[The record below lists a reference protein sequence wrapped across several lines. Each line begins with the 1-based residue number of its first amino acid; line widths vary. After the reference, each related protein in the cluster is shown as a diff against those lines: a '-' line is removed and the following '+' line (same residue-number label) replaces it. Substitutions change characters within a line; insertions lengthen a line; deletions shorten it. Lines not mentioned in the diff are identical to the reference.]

1 MRSFLVPL
9 FCATVITAQR
19 RMSGGYIVELASA
32 PAGKRSADPH
42 AEFLEALDRRAVGN
56 FHTRQEYRSEL
67 FNGIAVQLTTPEE
80 LVDLASLPNVVAVHP
95 LYIQPG
101 PQPVKKRV
109 MEDGEESPVL
119 GRSVHIMTGVDLV
132 HASGV
137 KGKDIQIAILDSGV
151 DYTHP
156 ALGGGFGPG
165 FKIAGGTD
173 LVGDDYTGDNT
184 PVPDD
189 DPMDCV
195 GHGTHVTGIVGANP
209 DNEYHVV
216 GVAPEAKIF
225 MYKVGGCHG
234 GIGDDI
240 ITAAIIRATEEGAD
254 VISMSFGGADGWSDS
269 AIAVVASRAT
279 ERGVVVT
286 ASAGNDGDAGLV
298 YSSTPAVGENVI
310 SVGSVEN
317 TAVIKQTFVT
327 NVEHEPFKYLSLA
340 SPVLPGAPV
349 PGVPTT
355 PLPVLALMP
364 YPDGTKTEDCSQPD
378 TMPKDIPEDLSGLAI
393 VLYGSDNFECPVFEF
408 VMFRNPAVILNYKNP
423 YLLLGGSN
431 PSVLVSD
438 EDGAWLAAQS
448 TLGNLTVAFPGPPL
462 EDSTGAAGG
471 LMNDFS
477 SMGPGNRLEFYP
489 SLSAPGGDIMS
500 TLPGGQW
507 AAMSGTSM
515 SNPYAAGSAALLLQA
530 KGKGAA
536 SSVRALLQSTA
547 QSLPASRA
555 DGALPQ
561 TLAYQGAGLINV
573 YAALSYRTEISPA
586 QLQLNGSTHWK
597 DTHTLTLSNRG
608 AESQTYTLAHV
619 AAGTTVTKP
628 EDKPDINL
636 DAAPL
641 VSAPADV
648 AFSKET
654 VTIPAGESATIV
666 VTISPPKNADTR
678 TLPIVSGWITATSGA
693 SGEVVKA
700 SYLGVAA
707 PFDGAQ
713 VISTTNRYSR
723 DSPLPNIFGET
734 DWQRGPANYSI
745 RDPSTTPV
753 LFFALSIPSTRVLI
767 DLIDANTDIES
778 NVPHEVGVA
787 KRDFSDWLPAVPG
800 AHRVSASA
808 AAAYP
813 NLGPIGQFNYMVRN
827 ARARS
832 VEIPR
837 IRLAEFA
844 NGTRIPLGQYKTLVR
859 ALRPFGDPEK
869 AEDYDAFVSVQFGWV
884 A

>member
-67 FNGIAVQLTTPEE
+67 FNGIAVQLTE
-80 LVDLASLPNVVAVHP
+80 LVNLASLPNVVAVHP

-101 PQPVKKRV
+101 PQPVKQRV
-109 MEDGEESPVL
+109 VKDPKEAPVL

-132 HASGV
+132 HASGI
-137 KGKDIQIAILDSGV
+137 KGKGIQIAILDSGV
-151 DYTHP
+151 DYKHP

-165 FKIAGGTD
+165 FKIAGGAD

-216 GVAPEAKIF
+216 GVAPEAKLF
-225 MYKVGGCHG
+225 VYKIGGCRG

-240 ITAAIIRATEEGAD
+240 IAAAIIRAAEEGAD

-286 ASAGNDGDAGLV
+286 VSAGNDGDAGLM
-298 YSSTPAVGENVI
+298 YSSTPAIGANVI
-310 SVGSVEN
+310 AVGSVEN
-317 TAVIKQTFVT
+317 TALIKQTFVT

-340 SPVLPGAPV
+340 SPVSPGSPV

-378 TMPKDIPEDLSGLAI
+378 TMPADIPEDLSGLAI

-408 VMFRNPAVILNYKNP
+408 VFMRNPAVVLNYKNP
-423 YLLLGGSN
+423 YLLMGGSN
-431 PSVLVSD
+431 PSVLISD
-438 EDGAWLAAQS
+438 EDGAWLAEQS
-448 TLGNLTVAFPGPPL
+448 KQGNLTVTFPGPL
-462 EDSTGAAGG
+462 LGDSTGEAGG
-471 LMNDFS
+471 LMNTFS

-489 SLSAPGGDIMS
+489 SVSAPGGDIMS
-500 TLPGGQW
+500 TIPGGQW
-507 AAMSGTSM
+507 AAESGTSM
-515 SNPYAAGSAALLLQA
+515 SNPYTAGSAALLLQA
-530 KGKGAA
+530 KGKRTAA
-536 SSVRALLQSTA
+536 NVRSLLQSTS

-555 DGALPQ
+555 SGALPQ
-561 TLAYQGAGLINV
+561 TLAFQGAGLINV
-573 YAALSYRTEISPA
+573 YAALTSKTKISPA
-586 QLQLNGSTHWK
+586 QLQLNSTSYWK
-597 DTHTLTLSNRG
+597 DTHTLTLSNHGSKR
-608 AESQTYTLAHV
+608 QTYTIAHV
-619 AAGTTVTKP
+619 AAGTTATKA

-636 DAAPL
+636 GAAPL
-641 VSAPADV
+641 VSAPAEV

-654 VTIPAGESATIV
+654 VTIAAGKSATIV
-666 VTISPPKNADTR
+666 VTISPPKNANTR
-678 TLPIVSGWITATSGA
+678 TLPIVSGWITATSA

-700 SYLGVAA
+700 SYLGMAA
-707 PFDGAQ
+707 PFDGVQ
-713 VISTTNRYSR
+713 VISTTNRYSPR
-723 DSPLPNIFGET
+723 TALPNIFGET
-734 DWQRGPANYSI
+734 DWQTGPTNYSI
-745 RDPSTTPV
+745 HDPSTWPV
-753 LFFALSIPSTRVLI
+753 LFFALSAPSSRVLI
-767 DLIDANTDIES
+767 DLVDANTDIKS
-778 NVPHEVGVA
+778 NVPHDVGLA
-787 KRDFSDWLPAVPG
+787 KRDFSDWLPSVRG
-800 AHRVSASA
+800 AQRISA
-808 AAAYP
+808 AAAASYP
-813 NLGPIGQFNYMVRN
+813 NLGPIGQFNYMIRN
-827 ARARS
+827 ARAES
-832 VEIPR
+832 IELPR
-837 IRLAEFA
+837 IRLVEFA
-844 NGTRIPLGQYKTLVR
+844 NGTHIPLGQYKALIR
-859 ALRPFGDPEK
+859 ALRPFGNPDK
-869 AEDYDAFVSVQFGWV
+869 AEDYDAFVTVQFGWV
-884 A
+884 